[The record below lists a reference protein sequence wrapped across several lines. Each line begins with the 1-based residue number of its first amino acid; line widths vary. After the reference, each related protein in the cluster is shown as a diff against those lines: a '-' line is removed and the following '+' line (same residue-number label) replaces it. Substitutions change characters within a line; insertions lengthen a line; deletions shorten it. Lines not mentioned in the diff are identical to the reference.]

1 MTPRRT
7 ETRVKARTPKS
18 AWVIGVAAI
27 FAVAGIAC
35 LLLFVGRGAPKS
47 PTVEFGT
54 ARDEHQA
61 PEDHKLHDES
71 AAPLAAS
78 DARAPVHEAAA
89 AAVAPAWSF
98 VVVDRAGQAI
108 AEAELVRGEHVIAR
122 SNANGGMAIDADA
135 LDLEHAPR
143 DLAWSVRHPGHRTA
157 SIDASRI
164 GRVDRVVLD
173 DAWPV
178 HVHVQDG
185 AGAAIANAQCVLYV
199 HGARQY
205 DEIARGTSDATGNV
219 AFEDIAVASAILAT
233 RAKGFEYNGRS
244 LSASNAADRDVV
256 VVLRNGVDLEVRVA
270 SSSGAR
276 ISGAHLIAHY
286 TGEAAETASGPASW
300 DRTTNGEGVAVLESL
315 PRVNHAMQLSVDA
328 AGYTRHVETLA
339 MTDDRVRSGLDVV
352 LAAVGRLRVHVHE
365 SDGAPREASITSFA
379 GTFEISRSPVPTART
394 APGQYE
400 LDVVAGIALN
410 VFAWI
415 DGAPSGSA
423 SDVIVQEGESRDV
436 DIVVPHHVALDVR
449 AIGLDGVCGKADK
462 VTLAAVD
469 GRMSVAYGPAGLPG
483 NPLTLSYQS
492 TFDEHCRAQLW
503 VQPGSYRAA
512 WIHDGRALVIRTV
525 EIPSAQVLEL
535 AVEAERSVSG
545 ILRDASK
552 VPLAGWTVAAHERGG
567 RASYSAKT
575 TADGRFTI
583 DAVMPKQ
590 VELFAVVPEHELWV
604 SVAESVAPPA
614 SKLELT
620 LELARVSLHTVN
632 RDDGANVS
640 TRYWVSSLK
649 GSMSSRS
656 EHSTDDA
663 GLAELELPIGQW
675 MISAATGAHGRS
687 GSTLVSINKS
697 AAVSLTLYLRKLEM
711 RTFKLSG
718 APNSGALLWTALEG
732 PDAAEGQIPI
742 ESIRNGATVECDLPD
757 GRVRFE
763 IMNDDALVGSPIE
776 VVVHGSD
783 PIVLAW

>member
-1 MTPRRT
+1 M
-7 ETRVKARTPKS
+7 RVEARARKS
-18 AWVIGVAAI
+18 AWVIGMAAML
-27 FAVAGIAC
+27 AVAGITG
-35 LLLFVGRGAPKS
+35 LLFFVGRGAPKS
-47 PTVEFGT
+47 AAVELGTV
-54 ARDEHQA
+54 RDEPRA
-61 PEDHKLHDES
+61 TDDHKLHEES
-71 AAPLAAS
+71 TAPLAAS

-89 AAVAPAWSF
+89 AIVAPAWSF
-98 VVVDRAGQAI
+98 VVVDRADKAI
-108 AEAELVRGEHVIAR
+108 AGAELMRGDRAIAR
-122 SNANGGMAIDADA
+122 SDANGGIAIGADA
-135 LDLEHAPR
+135 LDLEHAPSG
-143 DLAWSVRHPGHRTA
+143 LVWNVRHPGHRTA

-164 GRVDRVVLD
+164 GRIDRVVLD
-173 DAWPV
+173 AAWPL

-185 AGAAIANAQCVLYV
+185 AGAAIASALCVLYV
-199 HGARQY
+199 RGSRQY
-205 DEIARGTSDATGNV
+205 DEIARGTSDETGNV
-219 AFEDIAVASAILAT
+219 PFGDITVADAILAT

-256 VVLRNGVDLEVRVA
+256 VVLRSGIDLEVRVA

-276 ISGAHLIAHY
+276 ISGAHLLAHY
-286 TGEAAETASGPASW
+286 TVEAAESAFGPAHW
-300 DRTTNGEGVAVLESL
+300 DRTTNGEGVAVLESF
-315 PRVNHAMQLSVDA
+315 PRVNHAMQLSVEA
-328 AGYTRHVETLA
+328 AGYTRHVEMLA
-339 MTDDRVRSGLDVV
+339 MTEDRARSGLDVV
-352 LAAVGRLRVHVHE
+352 LAAVGHLRVHVHE
-365 SDGAPREASITSFA
+365 SDGSPREASITSFA
-379 GTFEISRSPVPTART
+379 GSFESISRSPVPTART

-449 AIGLDGVCGKADK
+449 AIGLDGACGKADK

-469 GRMSVAYGPAGLPG
+469 GRMSVAYGPPGRAG
-483 NPLTLSYQS
+483 NPLTLSYQT

-525 EIPSAQVLEL
+525 EIQSAQVLEL
-535 AVEAERSVSG
+535 ALEAERSVSG

-552 VPLAGWTVAAHERGG
+552 VQLAGWTVVAHERGG
-567 RASYSAKT
+567 RSSYSAKT
-575 TADGRFTI
+575 SADGRFTI
-583 DAVMPKQ
+583 DAVMPKE

-604 SVAESVAPPA
+604 SVADSVVPPA

-620 LELARVSLHTVN
+620 VELARVSLHTVN
-632 RDDGANVS
+632 RDDGASVAA
-640 TRYWVSSLK
+640 RYWVSSLK
-649 GSMSSRS
+649 GSMASRS

-663 GLAELELPIGQW
+663 GHAEFELPIGQW
-675 MISAATGAHGRS
+675 MISAATGAHGRT
-687 GSTLVSINKS
+687 GSTLVSIKNS
-697 AAVSLTLYLRKLEM
+697 GEVSLTLYMRKLVT

-718 APNSGALLWTALEG
+718 AADSGTLLWTALEG

-742 ESIRNGATVECDLPD
+742 ESIRNGASVECDVPD

-783 PIVLAW
+783 PIALAW